1 MASIAKRVRVHRLK
15 GEMEIGGA
23 LLRDFALLV
32 WSDKGIDEKVLRFCF
47 ERGVYKG
54 LKTSTLEQ
62 ECYILADWLNWLA
75 ARNKTLED
83 AVPSDYHRWGSE
95 GNRGQRLGAARAY
108 RRKELIW
115 QFYRGLRSDPAM
127 AQTTSAFFEIISE
140 ANLSDQGLVHW
151 SMKLQYKVGRRSHAP
166 RVPTEEEVGR
176 ILSELGN
183 NDNPF
188 LSERNFLIG
197 RVESAIGLRAMG
209 VEGLKIET
217 LDKMLAIAGIE
228 FVGESI
234 GNLSQAKS
242 EQIRI
247 RRQLNGLLQR
257 GRTVMPAPIVEKGG
271 KKREVEVP
279 IDLAIRLLNH
289 VWGRRQTLIENRIG
303 AKRRSKGQIFL
314 SWRSGGPLSRGS
326 IKDLVSAAFENANVK
341 GSGHALRA
349 YYLTSKA
356 IALID
361 EARRTF
367 GANYSLEDVLNELA
381 RLAGHNHRGTL
392 RAYLDVARLREAA
405 LCELRQ

>member
-1 MASIAKRVRVHRLK
+1 MVKISSRVRVHRLK

-32 WSDKGIDEKVLRFCF
+32 WSDSGVDEQVLRFCF

-83 AVPSDYHRWGSE
+83 ALPSDYHRWGNR
-95 GNRGQRLGAARAY
+95 GNRGQSLSATRAY
-108 RRKELIW
+108 RKKELIW
-115 QFYRGLRSDPAM
+115 QFYKGLRSDPAL
-127 AQTTSAFFEIISE
+127 AQTTAAFFETLSE
-140 ANLSDQGLVHW
+140 ANITDQGLIHW
-151 SMKLQYKVGRRSHAP
+151 SMKLEYKVGRRSRAP
-166 RVPTEEEVGR
+166 RVPTDEEVGR

-183 NDNPF
+183 YDDPF

-197 RVESAIGLRAMG
+197 QVEARIGLRAMG
-209 VEGLKIET
+209 VESLKIET
-217 LDKMLAIAGIE
+217 LDKMLESAGIDFE
-228 FVGESI
+228 AQSI
-234 GNLSQAKS
+234 GNLYQAKS

-247 RRQLNGLLQR
+247 RRQLNGLLER
-257 GRTVMPAPIVEKGG
+257 GRTVIPAPIVEKGG

-289 VWGRRQTLIENRIG
+289 VWGRRQTLITNRIG
-303 AKRRSKGQIFL
+303 AKRRNEGQIFL
-314 SWRSGGPLSRGS
+314 SWRNGGPLSRGS
-326 IKDLVSAAFENANVK
+326 IKDLVSAAFESANVK

-356 IALID
+356 IALII

-367 GANYSLEDVLNELA
+367 GANYSLEDILNELA
-381 RLAGHNHRGTL
+381 RLAGHNHRETL
-392 RAYLDVARLREAA
+392 RAYLDLARIREAA
-405 LCELRQ
+405 LRELHQ